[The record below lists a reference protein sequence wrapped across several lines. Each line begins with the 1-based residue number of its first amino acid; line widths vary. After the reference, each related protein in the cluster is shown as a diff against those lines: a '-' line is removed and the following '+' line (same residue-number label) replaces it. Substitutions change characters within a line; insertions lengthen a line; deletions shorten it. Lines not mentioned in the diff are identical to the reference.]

1 MVKIDTSHQKSAI
14 SPAVAD
20 EPDNLCEDK
29 SIQTDTIELAE
40 HVEEEVPQHPARNA
54 EESYALLHTNAS
66 LVSDREILNLIKS
79 RRIATH
85 KLELL
90 LGNMERGVQI
100 RRQALAVSEKADS
113 NIADALR
120 RIPYRS
126 FDYNKVYSK
135 FFSFKLTLRRLITIS
150 LLLSPIQFQK

>member
-1 MVKIDTSHQKSAI
+1 MVKIDSSRQKAGI

-20 EPDNLCEDK
+20 EPDNLSEDK
-29 SIQTDTIELAE
+29 SIQTDTSELAE
-40 HVEEEVPQHPARNA
+40 HVEEEVPQQPTRNA

-66 LVSDREILNLIKS
+66 LVSDQEVLDLIKS

-90 LGNMERGVQI
+90 MGNMERGVQI
-100 RRQALAVSEKADS
+100 RRKALAISQKEDGP
-113 NIADALR
+113 NLADALR

-126 FDYNKVYSK
+126 FDYNKVCSV
-135 FFSFKLTLRRLITIS
+135 FLIHEIHSFYLTIRRD
-150 LLLSPIQFQK
+150 